1 MSYFDRIQRCFAKV
15 IGEHHAN
22 QMTPDST
29 MEEVK
34 PWDSLNFV
42 GLIIAVED
50 EFKIQPKVGSHLHH
64 IFPPLSR
71 AELLHA
77 VHHSDASLDNGLH
90 RGQVWL

>member
-34 PWDSLNFV
+34 QWDSLNFV
-42 GLIIAVED
+42 GLIMAVED
-50 EFKIQPKVGSHLHH
+50 EFKIQLTTLEAAALTSVLA
-64 IFPPLSR
+64 IEQYLQER
-71 AELLHA
+71 
-77 VHHSDASLDNGLH
+77 LDE
-90 RGQVWL
+90 

>member
-34 PWDSLNFV
+34 QWDSLNFV
-42 GLIIAVED
+42 GLIMAVED
-50 EFKIQPKVGSHLHH
+50 EFKIQLTTLEAAALTSVLAIEQHLQE
-64 IFPPLSR
+64 R
-71 AELLHA
+71 
-77 VHHSDASLDNGLH
+77 LDE
-90 RGQVWL
+90 

>member
-34 PWDSLNFV
+34 QWDSLNFV
-42 GLIIAVED
+42 GLIMAVED
-50 EFKIQPKVGSHLHH
+50 EFKIQLTTLEAATLTSVLA
-64 IFPPLSR
+64 IEQYLQER
-71 AELLHA
+71 
-77 VHHSDASLDNGLH
+77 LDE
-90 RGQVWL
+90 

>member
-34 PWDSLNFV
+34 QWDSLNFV

-50 EFKIQPKVGSHLHH
+50 EFKIQLTTLEAAALTSVPAIEKHLKE
-64 IFPPLSR
+64 R
-71 AELLHA
+71 
-77 VHHSDASLDNGLH
+77 LDE
-90 RGQVWL
+90 